1 MRVPLLAETSLAAQ
15 QLGDEFIVR
24 DVVACICVD
33 EKTVRER
40 GAPDLGQNRYLQ
52 SYGKQMDPTGRREL
66 DYDGGDAQPAA
77 GRGSLV
83 RHPRH
88 RGPESSA
95 SDRTATNSA
104 ADIPTAAVEPPV
116 IELCHPTEADPGVS
130 RSTGGCRR
138 QATSPRSG
146 HGVDSP
152 SWVLSLMSAM

>member
-66 DYDGGDAQPAA
+66 DSDGGDAQPAA

-95 SDRTATNSA
+95 SDTTATNSA

-116 IELCHPTEADPGVS
+116 IELCHPTRLTRAYPDPPADVGAKQRVLGPVMA
-130 RSTGGCRR
+130 STRHHGCCR
-138 QATSPRSG
+138 
-146 HGVDSP
+146 
-152 SWVLSLMSAM
+152 